1 MLTLDKI
8 EIRGALVP
16 KEIPIVAKVGQF
28 SEWPFVIVD
37 VYTKEECWLRF
48 EPYVKDSVGAID
60 SFAKIAE
67 NFFKDKVT
75 LP

>member
-37 VYTKEECWLRF
+37 VYTKEGI
-48 EPYVKDSVGAID
+48 VGLAILNHMLKTQLGLLI
-60 SFAKIAE
+60 ALLKLLKI
-67 NFFKDKVT
+67 F
-75 LP
+75 

>member
-37 VYTKEECWLRF
+37 VYTKEGVIGTSYL
-48 EPYVKDSVGAID
+48 EPYVKDSIHAI
-60 SFAKIAE
+60 AGLTKI
-67 NFFKDKVT
+67 V
-75 LP
+75 